1 MKRKQFA
8 LAAAALL
15 AATTCAAP
23 VWAATPRGEH
33 GRHDF
38 HHRHIIRVLPHGYR
52 HVWVGHRDYF
62 FHGRRF
68 YVRRPGGFVLVR
80 APFGAIV
87 ARLPVGYLTVHIG
100 GIRYFTFGGLYYRP
114 VPAGYEIVE
123 VPVPASQPVATA
135 TGNVIVQV
143 QTLNVR
149 SGPGQSFSIVGQV
162 NMGTSLP
169 VHGNAPGWYYVQ
181 LPDGQYGWVM
191 TQFAAPFVN
200 GASG

>member
-1 MKRKQFA
+1 MQRNRLI
-8 LAAAALL
+8 LAAAAL
-15 AATTCAAP
+15 AAVATCAAP
-23 VWAATPRGEH
+23 AWADGHHGRRDFH
-33 GRHDF
+33 GRHV
-38 HHRHIIRVLPHGYR
+38 IRVLPHGYR
-52 HVWVGHRDYF
+52 HVRVGHRGYF
-62 FHGRRF
+62 FHGNRF
-68 YVRRPGGFVLVR
+68 YVRRPDGFVLVR
-80 APFGAIV
+80 APFGAVV

-114 VPAGYEIVE
+114 VPTGYEIVE
-123 VPVPASQPVATA
+123 VPVPASQPVAA
-135 TGNVIVQV
+135 TGDVIVQV